1 MKNIE
6 NLKKEY
12 IEIFSNKYHNKSS
25 LELSEDLL
33 CKYSILAEI
42 WAYIISI
49 LPLNEENDIFKY
61 TIFDFDGYIYNKKTG
76 ERKLVI
82 PENIAVNAK
91 NIICKYCWGKTWD
104 EIIKHFSNNEKK
116 IRIFLKSHSVMMNRL
131 KNGNNIVI
139 FGESD
144 IPVGKTMISSIIM
157 KEAIKL
163 RIKKEGRCQTY
174 GWVDF
179 SKLKYEIKKETNEV
193 ANYKSC
199 EWLVVDNIPQL
210 EYSIQQKAYIIDIF
224 NSFFIDRFNNKLPTI
239 LIFKFDI
246 RQKSFNI
253 ENEMGIGI
261 SKLVNNNRTYLVPLC
276 EEFLID

>member
-6 NLKKEY
+6 NLKKKY

-33 CKYSILAEI
+33 YKCSILAEI
-42 WAYIISI
+42 WAYIISV
-49 LPLNEENDIFKY
+49 LPNEENDIFKY

-82 PENIAVNAK
+82 PENITINAK
-91 NIICKYCWGKTWD
+91 NIVCKYCWGKTWD
-104 EIIKHFSNNEKK
+104 EIRKHFNSNEDK
-116 IRIFLKSHSVMMNRL
+116 IRVFLKSHSVMMNRSE
-131 KNGNNIVI
+131 NGNNVVI

-144 IPVGKTMISSIIM
+144 IPIGKTMISSIIM

-163 RIKKEGRCQTY
+163 RIKKEGRGQTY

-179 SKLKYEIKKETNEV
+179 SKLKYGITKENNE
-193 ANYKSC
+193 AAEYRSC
-199 EWLVVDNIPQL
+199 DWLVVDNIPQL
-210 EYSIQQKAYIIDIF
+210 EYSIQQKAYILDVL
-224 NSFFIDRFNNKLPTI
+224 NSFFIDRLNSKLPTVMV
-239 LIFKFDI
+239 FKFDI

-253 ENEMGIGI
+253 EKEMGIGI
-261 SKLVNNNRTYLVPLC
+261 SKLVNNNRTYLIPLC
-276 EEFLID
+276 QEFLVD